1 MNNESGRRPAFLSS
15 LNVCFIDK
23 PTVEGFYRFSDR
35 RNSSGIDVISRLIPL
50 FFLLGSPFDSLDR
63 SEQFIAFDFSLRIP
77 VRIVAIDLVRKNLL
91 SGNGGNTIP
100 FEHGEV
106 VLRGGRQ
113 DNLIRERQMPF
124 PPIPD
129 KMQLET
135 IVILILGRAITLVGN
150 LPCNLAL
157 AIAAAAGHNRHRVND

>member
-1 MNNESGRRPAFLSS
+1 MNNESGSRPALLSS

-35 RNSSGIDVISRLIPL
+35 RNSSGIDVISSLVSL
-50 FFLLGSPFDSLDR
+50 FFLLGSPFDSLDG
-63 SEQFIAFDFSLRIP
+63 SEQFIAFDFSLPIP
-77 VRIVAIDLVRKNLL
+77 ERIVTVYLVREDSL
-91 SGNGGNTIP
+91 SGDRGNTFP

-106 VLRGGRQ
+106 VLRCGRQ
-113 DNLIRERQMPF
+113 GNLIRERQMPF

-129 KMQLET
+129 KMQFET
-135 IVILILGRAITLVGN
+135 IVILILGRAIALVGN
-150 LPCNLAL
+150 LPCDLAL